1 MSATDRYWLVCRR
14 RTVHSRG
21 VVSVFAAPISG
32 NSVGMSVLW
41 AKTYGAAEGEV
52 SDFKLQIKWS
62 NYKFGKVDNRL
73 QIGSPDS
80 LFVRDERLR

>member
-1 MSATDRYWLVCRR
+1 
-14 RTVHSRG
+14 
-21 VVSVFAAPISG
+21 
-32 NSVGMSVLW
+32 MSVLW

-62 NYKFGKVDNRL
+62 NYKFGKVDNWL